1 MEELKLEDILLKGW
15 DLWLGGIPGME
26 GYGYNHFML
35 MMNVVWFQAFCTIQG
50 LWAFWVGFGG

>member
-1 MEELKLEDILLKGW
+1 MEELKLEDILPKGW
-15 DLWLGGIPGME
+15 DLCLGGIPGKE

-50 LWAFWVGFGG
+50 LWAFG